1 MNATLTAAI
10 ISACLCGAVLL
21 GIRVRALLPQTHLNA
36 ETKDAVKVAMGLV
49 ATMSALLLGLLIS
62 SAKDSYDT
70 MRSEVIQMSAK
81 VTLLDRG
88 LLLYGGEAAPLRSQ
102 FHAAVQEAVRQM
114 WAPGGGTAAPDTR
127 AGDALYVAIQTLNP
141 QSDTQRI
148 LKDHAAGLAV
158 EIAHLRT
165 LLHAQSI
172 ASISRPLLVV
182 VVCWLMIIFFS
193 FTLFAP
199 PNGTATM
206 ALLVSAL
213 SVAGAIFLILEMD
226 QPFTGLIQIS
236 SEPMAHALRQISKL

>member
-1 MNATLTAAI
+1 MNATLTAVI
-10 ISACLCGAVLL
+10 VSACLCGAVLF
-21 GIRVRALLPQTHLNA
+21 GIRIRALLPQHHLNA

-70 MRSEVIQMSAK
+70 VRSEVIQMSAK
-81 VTLLDRG
+81 VTLLNRALG
-88 LLLYGGEAAPLRSQ
+88 LYGVEAAPLRGQ
-102 FHAAVQEAVRQM
+102 FHAAAQESVHQM
-114 WAPGGGTAAPDTR
+114 WSPGGGTAEPDTH
-127 AGDALYVAIQTLNP
+127 AGDALYAAIQTLNP
-141 QSDTQRI
+141 QNDAQRI

-165 LLHAQSI
+165 LLHAQSL
-172 ASISRPLLVV
+172 ASISQPLLVV

-199 PNGTATM
+199 SNGTATL

-236 SEPMAHALRQISKL
+236 SEPMVNALQQLNQ